1 MTLAVERAGARAWS
15 SSFYV
20 WIAIGFA
27 LTVFLSF
34 APTYWAPVAAG
45 QFHGNPIVHIHGMVF
60 FAWTLFVVLQASLV
74 ANGQTALHR
83 SIGLIGISLATAMV
97 ILGTLVTLNSLTTA
111 EAVGV
116 GARGETFVIAP
127 LAGIVAFAVLIA
139 LAIANISRPEIH
151 KRLMVLSMIAILDA
165 PLGRPFMVF
174 VFTGLPP
181 GPPPLWAL
189 LPAYAVTDLFLA
201 AALFH
206 DWRTLGRPHP
216 VYLIGGAAIVAEQ
229 LLRWPVSQTAGW
241 HEFARAFASLGG
253 AFPSGHG

>member
-1 MTLAVERAGARAWS
+1 
-15 SSFYV
+15 
-20 WIAIGFA
+20 
-27 LTVFLSF
+27 
-34 APTYWAPVAAG
+34 
-45 QFHGNPIVHIHGMVF
+45 
-60 FAWTLFVVLQASLV
+60 
-74 ANGQTALHR
+74 
-83 SIGLIGISLATAMV
+83 MV

-116 GARGETFVIAP
+116 GARGEAFVIAP

-216 VYLIGGAAIVAEQ
+216 VYLIGGTAIVAEQ